1 MKKLFIV
8 LSLTLLFSGCSLVRI
23 NEQSYEEI
31 IQDVFTPNF
40 HLKNVSLE
48 GYSYYLPKGVLLK
61 KNHSLNSILY
71 YNHRKLYL
79 YVDAL
84 SYYHHVESDY
94 QENEDSYYSLKI
106 DQNGKQGYLEITQI
120 STKYFVEFM
129 YHYAKVEAYVEEEDL
144 KKTITQMAY
153 ILNSIQYQ
161 DIVLET
167 LIGNQT
173 LDYNEENFNIFK
185 PKREEGSFLDYEEQ
199 DRNQGEHLD
208 EDRLEVED
216 KVE

>member
-1 MKKLFIV
+1 
-8 LSLTLLFSGCSLVRI
+8 
-23 NEQSYEEI
+23 
-31 IQDVFTPNF
+31 
-40 HLKNVSLE
+40 
-48 GYSYYLPKGVLLK
+48 
-61 KNHSLNSILY
+61 
-71 YNHRKLYL
+71 
-79 YVDAL
+79 
-84 SYYHHVESDY
+84 
-94 QENEDSYYSLKI
+94 
-106 DQNGKQGYLEITQI
+106 
-120 STKYFVEFM
+120 
-129 YHYAKVEAYVEEEDL
+129 
-144 KKTITQMAY
+144 MAY